1 MKIEE
6 QVKYWLDLAESD
18 IPVVDSLFEKNH
30 YMWSLF
36 VGHLILEKMLKAFFT
51 RDTKE
56 TPPKTH
62 NLVHIAKL
70 TKLNL
75 TREQE
80 EFLIDVS
87 TFNIEA
93 RYPDYKK
100 SFYKKCTKEFTKEN
114 INRIKEFYKWLKSQ
128 I

>member
-18 IPVVDSLFEKNH
+18 IPVMDSLFEKNH

-51 RDTKE
+51 RDAKE

-100 SFYKKCTKEFTKEN
+100 SFYKKCTEEFTEDN
-114 INRIKEFYKWLKSQ
+114 INKIKEFYKWLKSQ

>member
-6 QVKYWLDLAESD
+6 QVKYWIDLADND
-18 IPVVDSLFEKNH
+18 IPVMDSLFEKNH

-51 RDTKE
+51 RDVKE

-100 SFYKKCTKEFTKEN
+100 SFYKKCTKEFTESNLNK
-114 INRIKEFYKWLKSQ
+114 IKEYYKWLKSQ